1 MSAVRWVSGA
11 NPPKVPADF
20 QLMEFN
26 TNTGYYIPMDR
37 GYFEA
42 MAQGEPKLEEPIVPI
57 HELGQTVPERDPRTG
72 ANILQTT
79 EAAIK
84 AGAANIQFVL
94 TTPPES
100 AIGGRPKAYGKD
112 VREAIRELAKANEV
126 MISGVELPTA
136 ISNLSGYN
144 PQNGTISDDKRFQ
157 DLNEIRDAIRFI
169 GDISGGGA
177 VDVVS
182 MEFPRTV
189 FDATWNKRKYNING
203 KEIPEFVAYPE
214 EEERAVKHLVDDR
227 TGRVI
232 QEIRLNQE
240 VPYPEWKRAKSDYE
254 GVDDKGNRAS
264 IKKGDYVDFEGRKV
278 ARKDRVPEIDEEGQM
293 IIRVKRWKDFEDERN
308 ELNRELEQKKG
319 RRLRPEEEYTV
330 QEAFMFATTESQES
344 IARGWAQIH
353 GQDVNKKVA
362 EIEKLKKSLE
372 FYKRI
377 EDNLPEEEKWKV
389 MRQVSD
395 ETARHITAGGL
406 LPASYKKPSEIIE
419 DAIKSMRNDMNSRRE
434 MSRGQLQQAEEA
446 AILRRHITTAEKY
459 AKQKSVEG
467 YAIAG
472 IYAMDETHK
481 NPNVKRDIS
490 VGPEI
495 GWPGSW
501 GSHPTE
507 FVELIKKAR
516 DDMVKFLTK
525 PEFEKE
531 VLDEQGNLQRV
542 KVHNPHYREMDEARA
557 REEAK
562 KHIKGLFD
570 TSHMGM
576 WYNHFR
582 RVPGEGEEQRLQA
595 FRKWY
600 LDQVDMLAREDVV
613 GSIQAVDSAS
623 GAHGHLP
630 PGQGIFP
637 VVEAVKRFK
646 EKGFNGFIVSEG
658 HEEEQFGQGRILTQT
673 WRAFGAP
680 TFRGGYAGGVSW
692 GQFQHSYS
700 GRAYSPYFIFGAYS
714 PSNEWT
720 LWSQVPFE

>member
-1 MSAVRWVSGA
+1 
-11 NPPKVPADF
+11 
-20 QLMEFN
+20 MEFR
-26 TNTGYYIPMDR
+26 TGYYIPMDR
-37 GYFEA
+37 GYYTGSMF
-42 MAQGEPKLEEPIVPI
+42 QGEPKLEEPIVPI

-84 AGAANIQFVL
+84 AGAGNIQFVL

-144 PQNGTISDDKRFQ
+144 PQSGTINDEQRHR
-157 DLNEIRDAIRFI
+157 DLNEVRDAVRFI
-169 GDISGGGA
+169 ADIAGGGA
-177 VDVVS
+177 VDIVS

-189 FDATWNKRKYNING
+189 FDAEWNKEIKPG
-203 KEIPEFVAYPE
+203 VKEFLAYTE
-214 EEERAVKHLVDDR
+214 EPQRAVKHLVDDR

-232 QEIRLNQE
+232 QEIRINQE
-240 VPYPEWKRAKSDYE
+240 VPYPEWNKHPKEAAPYRDEKGNWVNPGDYIDYE
-254 GVDDKGNRAS
+254 NNKVERKNRVPKLDEKGNMQ
-264 IKKGDYVDFEGRKV
+264 IEGRKWEWFQQE
-278 ARKDRVPEIDEEGQM
+278 AEEINREKQQQLG
-293 IIRVKRWKDFEDERN
+293 RHLKPDERV
-308 ELNRELEQKKG
+308 
-319 RRLRPEEEYTV
+319 TV
-330 QEAFMFATTESQES
+330 QEAFFIATTESQES
-344 IARGWAQIH
+344 IARGWALIY
-353 GQDVNKKVA
+353 GGDIKRD
-362 EIEKLKKSLE
+362 IETLGKLKKARD
-372 FYKRI
+372 FYAKI
-377 EDNLPEEEKWKV
+377 EENLPEEEKWKI
-389 MRQVSD
+389 MRRVG
-395 ETARHITAGGL
+395 EEGGL
-406 LPASYKKPSEIIE
+406 IPSEYKKPTEILDENIKRVRTSIE
-419 DAIKSMRNDMNSRRE
+419 SHRE

-446 AILRRHITTAEKY
+446 AILRRHIVTAEKY
-459 AKQKSVEG
+459 AKAKSVDG

-481 NPNVKRDIS
+481 NPNVKRDVY

-495 GWPGSW
+495 GWPGTW

-507 FVELIKKAR
+507 FVELVQKAR
-516 DDMVKFLTK
+516 QQMADFLSK
-525 PEFEKE
+525 PEINGKS
-531 VLDEQGNLQRV
+531 
-542 KVHNPHYREMDEARA
+542 NPHYRGMSREEA
-557 REEAK
+557 EQEAK
-562 KHIKGLFD
+562 KHLKGLFD

-582 RVPGEGEEQRLQA
+582 RMPGEGEEERLQA

-600 LDQVDMLAREDVV
+600 MEQVDWMSKLDVV

-637 VVEAVKRFK
+637 VIEAVKKFK
-646 EKGFNGFIVSEG
+646 ERGFTGFIVSEG
-658 HEEEQFGQGRILTQT
+658 HEEEQFGMNRILTQT

-680 TFRGGYAGGVSW
+680 VFRSGYPMSNTW
-692 GQFQHSYS
+692 GSTQHSYF
-700 GRAYSPYFIFGAYS
+700 GRVYPPYFMTAAYA